1 MSEHAVRSVLRIIA
15 VTTVLIGAILTTGA
29 VFGLIGL
36 DSSVRGYGVHGQGM
50 PALAQALLW
59 GHSSIMLWGLLLY
72 VASTPM
78 ARQIVR

>member
-36 DSSVRGYGVHGQGM
+36 DAAVRGFGVHGQGT

-59 GHSSIMLWGLLLY
+59 GYSSIMLWGLLFY
-72 VASTPM
+72 SASTPM